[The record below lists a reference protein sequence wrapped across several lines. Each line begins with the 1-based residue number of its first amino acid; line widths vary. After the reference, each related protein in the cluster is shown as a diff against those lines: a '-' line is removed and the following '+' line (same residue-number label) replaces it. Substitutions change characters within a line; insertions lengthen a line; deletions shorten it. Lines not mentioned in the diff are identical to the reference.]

1 MRRGRGVKCRAR
13 GSARSHTLVP
23 VRVANKPG
31 VRVVLGGGPSP
42 FRCPCSASAS
52 VSARRACKEPYRYL
66 NTVPV
71 AVLELG
77 EKTTTSSVCWRPT
90 HLEVVRSRTYLF
102 TTSLVSAVPVPVRAM
117 RLPRYR
123 EERPSNACHCTAH
136 ACIMTC
142 IAGTGTCDA
151 STSVSCNVC
160 VIMHTGASGQHN
172 DAYMRRVYLG
182 IVKSIHIAKH
192 MNSSPRPPGALA
204 RRCPHHIA
212 AG

>member
-1 MRRGRGVKCRAR
+1 MWC
-13 GSARSHTLVP
+13 SAEGPRPSVVLAVPVP
-23 VRVANKPG
+23 VRQHG
-31 VRVVLGGGPSP
+31 
-42 FRCPCSASAS
+42 
-52 VSARRACKEPYRYL
+52 ARARSRTDTSIPYRL
-66 NTVPV
+66 PV

-77 EKTTTSSVCWRPT
+77 EKTPTSSVCWRPT
-90 HLEVVRSRTYLF
+90 HLVVARSCTYLF
-102 TTSLVSAVPVPVRAM
+102 TTSLVPAVPVPVRAM